1 MKAEHPSQLLYPGK
15 GLWSSFFPLWRV
27 LIPRTFKS
35 HYFDKNGKEV
45 IDKVRRLIDHSLV
58 SRPFLWRNETRSI
71 GHLDKGRG
79 WRIPTTSQETKSDNY
94 TELFYSIQKQQ
105 HKHMALSKLMRGEAK
120 IPLTCL
126 SWILFPNALHC
137 VAGSYQLLLPG
148 WGVGGTRLAGRGQP
162 LQRTIVSPRHLQSD
176 LWSYKH

>member
-45 IDKVRRLIDHSLV
+45 IDKVRRLFDHSLV
-58 SRPFLWRNETRSI
+58 SRPFLWCNETRSI

-105 HKHMALSKLMRGEAK
+105 HKHMALSKLMGGKQKYHLHVSHEFCFPMLSTVLQGRTNCFYQGEVSERPDWQVVVNLCK
-120 IPLTCL
+120 GL
-126 SWILFPNALHC
+126 S
-137 VAGSYQLLLPG
+137 
-148 WGVGGTRLAGRGQP
+148 
-162 LQRTIVSPRHLQSD
+162 
-176 LWSYKH
+176 